1 VTCGVGHGKIHLQQQ
16 PTAESE
22 VAISFSGWTA
32 SSCPHGGSHH
42 LKVTYAFLPSDPV
55 SCSVAKASADHQW
68 SARDRDDPPRC
79 YRTTLAGNKL
89 LLSLSLQAR
98 TIQPAAVTP
107 CEESFHTVQPSAFR
121 TSDFRPSRSQARHLH
136 CRRTTSPQHVRKQQ
150 IALLFSRESLL
161 RGTSPAGSPHDQN
174 ERARIH
180 SALQDLR
187 NTPRTTTAPT
197 SPRRHPHHFPLLL
210 PFHTDFCFSGQS
222 WPTMVGFLSQI
233 SSLSAPGPTGPTGPL
248 TAVTSPS
255 GQAISPRFGWAHRTI
270 PAVRVS
276 PLPCFRPRIDGHR
289 LLRSPLMSSR
299 PRAETLLL
307 AQLQSTISRP

>member
-1 VTCGVGHGKIHLQQQ
+1 MTCGFGHGKIHLQQQ

-89 LLSLSLQAR
+89 LLCLSLQAR
-98 TIQPAAVTP
+98 TIQPAAVTA

-150 IALLFSRESLL
+150 IALLFSCESFSAAHLQPAARTTRTSGPASALL
-161 RGTSPAGSPHDQN
+161 SRTSVCLTTLTCTMTSLPSSPRRPVLSSRQLSLPVKKAPILSSRQHSAPPTFVPAGPHDPAGSPPLNPKLPSLAQRSCQLPYCQGTCRSSV
-174 ERARIH
+174 ERAR
-180 SALQDLR
+180 S
-187 NTPRTTTAPT
+187 
-197 SPRRHPHHFPLLL
+197 
-210 PFHTDFCFSGQS
+210 
-222 WPTMVGFLSQI
+222 
-233 SSLSAPGPTGPTGPL
+233 
-248 TAVTSPS
+248 
-255 GQAISPRFGWAHRTI
+255 
-270 PAVRVS
+270 
-276 PLPCFRPRIDGHR
+276 
-289 LLRSPLMSSR
+289 
-299 PRAETLLL
+299 
-307 AQLQSTISRP
+307 

>member
-161 RGTSPAGSPHDQN
+161 RGTSPAGSPHDHI
-174 ERARIH
+174 ERASIH

-187 NTPRTTTAPT
+187 MSHPHNDRPPPPYLPPPPTTGLPPPFPTTHDDGQYSFPTTHDDGQYFILTTT
-197 SPRRHPHHFPLLL
+197 H
-210 PFHTDFCFSGQS
+210 
-222 WPTMVGFLSQI
+222 
-233 SSLSAPGPTGPTGPL
+233 SL
-248 TAVTSPS
+248 
-255 GQAISPRFGWAHRTI
+255 
-270 PAVRVS
+270 
-276 PLPCFRPRIDGHR
+276 
-289 LLRSPLMSSR
+289 
-299 PRAETLLL
+299 
-307 AQLQSTISRP
+307 